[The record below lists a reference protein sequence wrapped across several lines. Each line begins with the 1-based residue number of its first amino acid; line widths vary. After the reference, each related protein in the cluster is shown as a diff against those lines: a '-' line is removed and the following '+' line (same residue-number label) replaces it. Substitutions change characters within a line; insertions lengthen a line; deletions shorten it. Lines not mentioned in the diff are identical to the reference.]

1 MKKTTLLT
9 TVTVI
14 AAFTLAAC
22 ATTEKVATVKPTDN
36 KLSCKQIEQEFSDL
50 DKVMKQAQ
58 KNKGATGTNIA
69 AAVFF
74 WPAAVGNYLDADNAE
89 ELVKER
95 QENLVELSNNKG
107 C

>member
-1 MKKTTLLT
+1 MNKLF
-9 TVTVI
+9 I
-14 AAFTLAAC
+14 AAIIGVSFLSASC
-22 ATTEKVATVKPTDN
+22 ATTEKVATRKPTDA
-36 KLSCKQIEQEFSDL
+36 KMSCADINSEFADL
-50 DKVMKQAQ
+50 EKVMKQAK

-89 ELVKER
+89 ELVQER
-95 QENLVELSNNKG
+95 QENLVDLSEKKG